1 MEALCPV
8 ATLGKPFAI
17 FHREGG
23 EEGGQGGEEDSLN
36 LRSARITA
44 RLCRGPPGCGQLHVM
59 VGGENALLASC
70 QRIRRIAIL
79 DRDKGVVVPIVIDI
93 VAFTVFVPIVVV
105 IVV

>member
-1 MEALCPV
+1 
-8 ATLGKPFAI
+8 
-17 FHREGG
+17 
-23 EEGGQGGEEDSLN
+23 
-36 LRSARITA
+36 
-44 RLCRGPPGCGQLHVM
+44 M